1 MLSKGQIE
9 EYERAGAIVVQ
20 DVLSEHEIQG
30 LRAVTDAFVQR
41 ARAITDH
48 NEIYDLEDTHTP
60 EQPRVRRIKAPH
72 LHDPVYGRLVRH
84 PKILAV
90 LADLWGPNIRFDTAK
105 LNLKSAGFGAAVE

>member
-1 MLSKGQIE
+1 MLSKGQLD
-9 EYERAGAIVVQ
+9 EYERAGAIVVT

-30 LRAVTDAFVQR
+30 LRTVTDALVQR
-41 ARAITDH
+41 GHAITDH
-48 NEIYDLEDTHTP
+48 DDISDLEDTHTP

-72 LHDPVYGRLVRH
+72 LHDPTYGRL